1 MQKEKK
7 DKHFLKK
14 PIYPGGP
21 DAMSAFISS
30 SLVYPQAAIDQKISG
45 MVQLE
50 LTISHQGEVLEAKVL
65 HGLGY
70 GCDEEAKRV
79 ARLLKFHVPKNRG
92 IKVRFFK
99 KINIHFGIKETPN
112 IPAPLPEKTSG
123 QGNYVY
129 EYIPAPVSKTV
140 VKPVVSSKPSTI
152 TFTIKLG

>member
-14 PIYPGGP
+14 PSYPGGP
-21 DAMSAFISS
+21 EAMSAFISAH
-30 SLVYPQAAIDQKISG
+30 LVYPQDAIDQKISG

-50 LTISHQGEVLEAKVL
+50 LTISHQGEVLDTKVL

-79 ARLLKFHVPKNRG
+79 AKLLKFHVPKNRG

-99 KINIHFGIKETPN
+99 KINIHFGLKQSQITPV
-112 IPAPLPEKTSG
+112 PSPTVSAT
-123 QGNYVY
+123 QQHFTY
-129 EYIPAPVSKTV
+129 EYKPNPTSNPTDKPATSPKSN
-140 VKPVVSSKPSTI
+140 TI
-152 TFTIKLG
+152 TFTVKIG